1 MAWET
6 KSLSLLTDHN
16 MFWKYWVGRQTRL
29 SQNSGANT
37 VATWIDTITIAGT
50 IMPVISPFVA
60 YSVDIVNGL

>member
-16 MFWKYWVGRQTRL
+16 MFWKYWEAHQTRL
-29 SQNSGANT
+29 SQPSVANT
-37 VATWIDTITIAGT
+37 VATWIDTITIAQAIM

-60 YSVDIVNGL
+60 